1 MDIFAFDNAIVCT
14 VRRHGESSI
23 IVRIMTMEQGLCAG
37 YVRAGHARA
46 QRPVWQPGNII
57 NGQLKSRI
65 EGQLASLTG
74 ELVTSRAPHYSEAM
88 ASEAISWICH
98 ATAFMLPE
106 NQNYQT
112 LYRGCAALLD
122 AVTLAPSARGWAQA
136 LVRYEALLLAELG
149 FGLDLESCA
158 VTGDEDDLAY
168 VSPRSGRAV
177 SRAAAQGYRKQLLRL
192 PPFLIDGHDNAKQ
205 IVQPEDISDG
215 LTLTGYFLKKHCF
228 SERGQDIFDGRNR
241 LVDRLNA
248 ALL

>member
-1 MDIFAFDNAIVCT
+1 MDIFQFDDAIVCT
-14 VRRHGESSI
+14 TKRHGESAI

-37 YVRAGHARA
+37 YVRGGHARA
-46 QRPVWQPGNII
+46 QRPVWQAGNII
-57 NGQLKSRI
+57 NGQLKSRV

-106 NQNYQT
+106 NQNYPT
-112 LYRGCAALLD
+112 LYRGCSALLD

-158 VTGDEDDLAY
+158 VTGDEHDLAY
-168 VSPRSGRAV
+168 VSPRSARAV
-177 SRAAAQGYRKQLLRL
+177 SRPAAQGYIQQLLPL
-192 PPFLIDGHDNAKQ
+192 PSFLIDGYENAQQ
-205 IVQPEDISDG
+205 IVPPQDISDG
-215 LTLTGYFLKKHCF
+215 LKLTGYFLKKHCF

-241 LVDRLNA
+241 LINRLNA